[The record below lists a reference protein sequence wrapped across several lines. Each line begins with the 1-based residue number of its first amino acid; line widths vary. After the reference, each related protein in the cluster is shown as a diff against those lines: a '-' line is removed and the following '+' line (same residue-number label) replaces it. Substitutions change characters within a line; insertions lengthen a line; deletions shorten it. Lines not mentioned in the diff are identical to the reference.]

1 MIVVPTQKTIDAR
14 EKRGTRESTG
24 SGMLVTLRGTLVRKP
39 LRRCPAPWLMNLVK
53 VSWFQQADQSNFFK
67 DIGVMKARDVKEQE
81 KIKKIEQQLS
91 LKILS
96 PGDAGKLYFMY
107 RILFLLSFQ
116 YCIYCLVNYPK
127 YGDSAAV

>member
-1 MIVVPTQKTIDAR
+1 
-14 EKRGTRESTG
+14 
-24 SGMLVTLRGTLVRKP
+24 
-39 LRRCPAPWLMNLVK
+39 MNLVK

-67 DIGVMKARDVKEQE
+67 DIGGMKARDVKEQE